1 MAIFGVLNYNGKSS
15 DDFDLT
21 LCSVDSNV
29 DEIPMGL
36 SREVLKGENTMNRPI
51 ANHYGA
57 KYSDTLT
64 FDVTFVKNNQKDFSH
79 DEIREI
85 NAWLTSTKMPTLLYI
100 DDEEEN
106 ETVYHFGIFTAVTN
120 VYTSGITALTYTFTS
135 NAPYG
140 WSKEYMMKYNC
151 SGNIT
156 FVLNDG
162 SDDLEDFVY
171 PFIFIK
177 GTKGTNITIS
187 NLSENEEF
195 SITLPCDQ
203 LYINSKYHQIYRYY
217 ADKKVIVSLADLGWS
232 EETQESIADGTKS
245 IYWIRLLPGE
255 NKISVSGACEITFT
269 YRVPV
274 KAVY

>member
-29 DEIPMGL
+29 EEIPIGL
-36 SREVLKGENTMNRPI
+36 SREILKGENTMSRPI
-51 ANHYGA
+51 ANHYGT
-57 KYSDTLT
+57 KYNDVIS
-64 FDVTFVKNNQKDFSH
+64 FDITFVKNSQKPFNH

-85 NAWLTSTKMPTLLYI
+85 NAWLTSTKIPTLLYI
-100 DDEEEN
+100 DDDEED
-106 ETVYHFGIFTAVTN
+106 ETVYHFGVFTAATN
-120 VYTSGITALTYTFTS
+120 IYTSGITVLTYTFTS

-140 WSKEYMMKYNC
+140 WSKKYVRNYTC
-151 SGNIT
+151 SENLSFI
-156 FVLNDG
+156 LNND

-171 PFIFIK
+171 PSVFIN
-177 GTKGTNITIS
+177 GAKGTNIIIS
-187 NLSENEEF
+187 NASESEYF
-195 SITLPCDQ
+195 SLTLPCDQ

-217 ADKKVIVSLADLGWS
+217 ADKKVIVSLADLGWD
-232 EETQESIADGTKS
+232 EEMQESIADGTKS
-245 IYWIRLLPGE
+245 IYWFRLLPGE